1 VRDGSTQAL
10 PSGEG
15 RVIEGHGLGR
25 TNWGIDEAN
34 GGSREERWRFGFVG
48 T

>member
-1 VRDGSTQAL
+1 VRDGSTQGL
-10 PSGEG
+10 PSGVG
-15 RVIEGHGLGR
+15 RVIGGHGLEQ
-25 TNWGIDEAN
+25 TNWGIDEAS

>member
-1 VRDGSTQAL
+1 MRDGSTQGL

-15 RVIEGHGLGR
+15 LGIGGHALGR
-25 TNWGIDEAN
+25 TRWEIDEASD
-34 GGSREERWRFGFVG
+34 GSREELWRFGFVG

>member
-1 VRDGSTQAL
+1 VRDGSTQGL
-10 PSGEG
+10 PSGEE
-15 RVIEGHGLGR
+15 RVIGGHELGR
-25 TNWGIDEAN
+25 TKWGIDEAN